1 MRKYASGGKFV
12 HKEEYEK
19 EWVKEEQKIIKEHP
33 RGKK

>member
-1 MRKYASGGKFV
+1 MQVEESLYI